1 MDRTWFTG
9 MLPLVAILLAICIPV
24 VIERYWFK
32 KRVGLFQLLFWTFVA
47 QCSAIALGLLIVNL
61 FGTDSMPGRIGQ
73 ALGGIGFIAIGIVP
87 FVLLPAAIVAA
98 LAVLGWGW
106 LRHKRA

>member
-1 MDRTWFTG
+1 
-9 MLPLVAILLAICIPV
+9 
-24 VIERYWFK
+24 
-32 KRVGLFQLLFWTFVA
+32 
-47 QCSAIALGLLIVNL
+47 
-61 FGTDSMPGRIGQ
+61 MPGRIGQ